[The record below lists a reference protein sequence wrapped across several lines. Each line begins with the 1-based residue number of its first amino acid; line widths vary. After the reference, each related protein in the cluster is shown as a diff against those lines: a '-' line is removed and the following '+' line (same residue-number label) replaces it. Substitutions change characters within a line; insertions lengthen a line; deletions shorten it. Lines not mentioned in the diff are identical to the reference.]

1 MGYRFFSSLE
11 NNWLVFYHPFFN
23 TFRVLS
29 KKTVPL
35 APHVLNNTNRLKI
48 QTVFTALSYYQSPSL
63 NRCLQH
69 CTKRILLC
77 IYFYMGDETTVK
89 SPKSNRHWS
98 AVHLQRQTSA
108 QVLRFLI
115 KIFIEKSN
123 VEIDR
128 NSIQNTISFRR
139 LVMDYLLTI
148 TTIIIIKPLYVY
160 YDVNCLYL

>member
-1 MGYRFFSSLE
+1 MHYASRTISRYNRNPATQSARRVIENTKRNWYFMGYRFFLSLE

-89 SPKSNRHWS
+89 SPKSNRH
-98 AVHLQRQTSA
+98 
-108 QVLRFLI
+108 
-115 KIFIEKSN
+115 
-123 VEIDR
+123 
-128 NSIQNTISFRR
+128 
-139 LVMDYLLTI
+139 
-148 TTIIIIKPLYVY
+148 
-160 YDVNCLYL
+160 